1 MGVEASAA
9 YFPIHFAVTVSS
21 LAKRAHWMVFG
32 GAAASSG
39 GKFCGCSV
47 DGLNVGGNCV
57 LNSKCAFWII
67 FDYILLFKRSVS
79 LIRHIKLTFPL
90 LELENLRYAICL
102 DLVCHPFFGLPM
114 PRARSL
120 PAWWNL
126 VFPYLNLNFGH
137 ISILVLTSWTVQLV
151 SLNRAN
157 TLIKRRLA
165 PINRELFPLFRVI
178 GHLLAQLHLLKLLFL
193 HFNHFD
199 VLVLP
204 KTIVRAQLAHFQIA
218 VAFLANI
225 AKRAIEFGRH
235 VRRRPMSGRLG
246 LLLVLLD
253 LVHDVVIVIIAH
265 FDFWITQILIILFFI
280 VAVVQLI

>member
-1 MGVEASAA
+1 MNFNWSLFFMNKRWNVVVAQRLSPWGFCGLVDICFVGVEASAT
-9 YFPIHFAVTVSS
+9 YFPIDFAVTVSS

-32 GAAASSG
+32 GAATSCRR
-39 GKFCGCSV
+39 KFCDCSIV
-47 DGLNVGGNCV
+47 GLNVGGNCV

-90 LELENLRYAICL
+90 LELENLGHAICL
-102 DLVCHPFFGLPM
+102 DLVSHPFCGLPM
-114 PRARSL
+114 PWARSL
-120 PAWWNL
+120 PTWWNL
-126 VFPYLNLNFGH
+126 VFPYLDLDFWH

-157 TLIKRRLA
+157 TLVKWWLA

-178 GHLLAQLHLLKLLFL
+178 GHLLAQFHLLKLLFL

-204 KTIVRAQLAHFQIA
+204 KTIVRTQLAHFQIA

-225 AKRAIEFGRH
+225 A
-235 VRRRPMSGRLG
+235 
-246 LLLVLLD
+246 
-253 LVHDVVIVIIAH
+253 
-265 FDFWITQILIILFFI
+265 
-280 VAVVQLI
+280 